1 MAPRRY
7 TSQRRDQ
14 AMADTRRR
22 IVEAV
27 VALHGEQGV
36 QRTSYAQI
44 AQRADVAVPTV
55 YKHFPDLAE
64 LLGACIGHTAAS
76 APTLTPDLFAGLDDT
91 PARLDALVALLFA
104 RHAALSPWLRWAQH
118 EAALVPELGAHARH
132 GHERDLRFIREA
144 LGPRF
149 GTALPKALLALVD
162 ILTRYSAWETL
173 TQDRGLS
180 QNDAIAAARAAI
192 AALLDASPPRNAPPR
207 IAKTPS

>member
-55 YKHFPDLAE
+55 YKHFPDLVE
-64 LLGACIGHTAAS
+64 LLGACIGHTTAS
-76 APTLTPDLFAGLDDT
+76 APTLTPELYAGLGDT
-91 PARLDALVALLFA
+91 PARIDALVARIFA
-104 RHAALSPWLRWAQH
+104 RHQALSPWLHWAQH
-118 EAALVPELGAHARH
+118 EAALVPELGQHTRH
-132 GHERDLRFIREA
+132 RHEQDLRFIREA
-144 LGPRF
+144 LAPRF
-149 GTALPKALLALVD
+149 GTALSKALVALVD

-173 TQDRGLS
+173 TQERGLS
-180 QNDAIAAARAAI
+180 QDDAIAATRAAL
-192 AALLDASPPRNAPPR
+192 AALLDAAPQT
-207 IAKTPS
+207 AKTPSRRSQP